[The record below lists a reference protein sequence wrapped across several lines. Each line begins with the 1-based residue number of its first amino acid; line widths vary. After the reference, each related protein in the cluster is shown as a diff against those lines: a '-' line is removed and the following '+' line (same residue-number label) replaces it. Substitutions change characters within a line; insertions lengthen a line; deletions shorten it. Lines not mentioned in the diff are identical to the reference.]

1 MRIKWM
7 HRAVDLA
14 MTAALL
20 LMMSYSLVGER
31 AHEWIGMG
39 MFTLVIVHNILNR
52 FWWRSQTR
60 NLRVKTPYG
69 MMQKIVICLLVLCM
83 LGSMMSGIYISR
95 YVFRSVFS
103 SGRNTVF
110 ADRIHLFCAYWG
122 FTLMGVHLGMH
133 ARTILGIRKMKSGSE
148 RMRTVVF
155 AIAAVYGAVASARR
169 RFWAYFFLQN
179 HFFAEFEVP
188 LHTYLIDYLFILLMF
203 GFIGFL
209 ISEWMIG
216 ITKRKRHV

>member
-60 NLRVKTPYG
+60 NLRFKTPYG

-83 LGSMMSGIYISR
+83 LGSMMSSIYISR

-122 FTLMGVHLGMH
+122 FALMGVHLGMH

-155 AIAAVYGAVASARR
+155 AMAAVYGAVASARR

-179 HFFAEFEVP
+179 PENFSFFA
-188 LHTYLIDYLFILLMF
+188 LL
-203 GFIGFL
+203 L
-209 ISEWMIG
+209 
-216 ITKRKRHV
+216 